1 MVYFI
6 KTDLLAR
13 IKEANLDII
22 LDGLNST
29 PELEA
34 ATLTS
39 HELDAV
45 NTVSSYLSHEY
56 DNAKI
61 FQPRGT
67 EGYTIDPTIAR
78 CVLDVMLYN
87 LHNSRVNPR
96 NIPENIIARR
106 DDAIMWLKDIANPRT
121 NTKASFLPSIEYDKD
136 DKRNNE
142 LAYGS
147 RTKQNNYY

>member
-6 KTDLLAR
+6 KSDLLAR
-13 IKEANLDII
+13 IKAANLDVI
-22 LDGLNST
+22 LEGLNET
-29 PELEA
+29 PELEES
-34 ATLTS
+34 TLTT

-45 NTVSSYLSHEY
+45 NTVSSYLAHEY
-56 DNAKI
+56 DTATI

-67 EGYTIDPTIAR
+67 ADYTIDPTVAR

-106 DDAIMWLKDIANPRT
+106 DDAIEWLKDVANPRT
-121 NTKASFLPSIEYDKD
+121 NTKAGFLPKIQYEADE
-136 DKRNNE
+136 KRNNE
-142 LAYGS
+142 TAWGS
-147 RTKQNNYY
+147 REKRQNYY